1 MQIANCKIQE
11 FAFFIR
17 MELAMNRISLL
28 CRTLLLGG
36 MILLL
41 ILFGSIAFAQQL
53 PEDPAKGSRLFVS
66 KGCVRCHA
74 LQGEGGKIGPDFGRV
89 DLGNTQLD
97 MAAKLWNHIPSMNV
111 GMERARMIKPNMTGQ
126 EFTEISAYLYF
137 LKFFDEPGDAT
148 RGRSIFNEK
157 GCSSCHS
164 LSGKGR
170 EGEPGLDQFPQNIS
184 PVFLTQSIWNHGPV
198 MIAHMVKVGMK
209 WPEFK
214 GTEMMDLLEY
224 IKVNAKGAKE
234 TAFITPGNPREG
246 KQVFVAKGCIKCHAV
261 RGEGGKEAEDL
272 GKRAKTFYK
281 SLTQIASIMWNKGP
295 SVLGKMSQT
304 QTGIPKFTPKEM
316 ADLIAY
322 LYFLHFIDE
331 PGNPVNGKRIFSESG
346 CSKCHGLEGKPGEMM
361 TISLSKYQK
370 AVSPMDIVAS
380 LWNHSTEIEKAMREK
395 GVSWPRFKKGELADL
410 LEFIRNPK
418 RKS

>member
-1 MQIANCKIQE
+1 
-11 FAFFIR
+11 
-17 MELAMNRISLL
+17 
-28 CRTLLLGG
+28 

-41 ILFGSIAFAQQL
+41 LLFSSPVFSQPL
-53 PEDPAKGSRLFVS
+53 PEDPARGSRLFVS

-74 LQGEGGKIGPDFGRV
+74 FKGEGGKVGPDFGRV

-111 GMERARMIKPNMTGQ
+111 GMERARIIKPNLTGN

-137 LKFFDEPGDAT
+137 LKFFDEPGDAS

-157 GCSSCHS
+157 GCSACHP
-164 LSGKGR
+164 LSGKGK

-184 PVFLTQSIWNHGPV
+184 PVFLTQSIWNHGSV
-198 MIAHMVKVGMK
+198 MIAHMVKLGMK
-209 WPEFK
+209 WPLFE
-214 GTEMMDLLEY
+214 GTEMMDLMEY
-224 IKVNAKGAKE
+224 IKMNARGAKE

-246 KQVFVAKGCIKCHAV
+246 KQVFAAKGCIKCHAV
-261 RGEGGKEAEDL
+261 RGEGGKQAEDL

-304 QTGIPKFTPKEM
+304 ETGIPKFTPKEM
-316 ADLIAY
+316 ADLVAY

-331 PGNPVNGKRIFSESG
+331 PGTPVNGKKIFSEFG
-346 CSKCHGLEGKPGEMM
+346 CSKCHGLDGKPGEWM
-361 TISLSKYQK
+361 TIDLSKYQK
-370 AVSPMDIVAS
+370 AVNPMEIVAGI
-380 LWNHSTEIEKAMREK
+380 WNHSTEIEKAMREK
-395 GVSWPRFKKGELADL
+395 GISWPRFKKGELADL
-410 LEFIRNPK
+410 LEFIRTPK
-418 RKS
+418 KTERK